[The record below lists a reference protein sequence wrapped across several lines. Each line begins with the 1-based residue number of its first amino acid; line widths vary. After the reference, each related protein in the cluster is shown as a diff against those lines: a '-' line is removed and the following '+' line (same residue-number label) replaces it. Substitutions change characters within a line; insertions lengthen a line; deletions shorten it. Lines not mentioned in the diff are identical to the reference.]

1 MNKEEMQKRI
11 AELESM
17 NDQLLAEL
25 RYLDDLL
32 RQLGFQEGLK
42 TLKSA
47 AKEMLDQDDR
57 EIEDTGPSP

>member
-1 MNKEEMQKRI
+1 MDKDAMQKRI

-17 NDQLLAEL
+17 NDQLLSEL

-47 AKEMLDQDDR
+47 AKEMLDQDKQD
-57 EIEDTGPSP
+57 EP